1 MWNRRSFLRLTGAL
15 GASAWT
21 LKAGAS
27 SLADN
32 EFAGAAGAAVAG
44 RSPEDVAQ
52 DELYWREIQ
61 EAFTLDRTISNL
73 NNGNS
78 CPSPRVVHEAF
89 KRYADMSNQA
99 PVYYRGLIE
108 RNMET
113 IRRRLAAEF
122 GCDAEEI
129 AITRNASESL
139 QIAQDGLDLKAGDEV
154 LTTHQDYPRML
165 TTWDQRQRRDKIKVT
180 RIQFPVP
187 TTQDDLYQRLESAIT
202 PRTRVLH
209 ICHVTNITGQLFPVQ
224 RLCRMARQRGIT
236 SIVDAAHSVAHFP
249 FKLSE
254 LECDFAGT
262 SLHKW
267 LLAPHGTG
275 LLYVRRERIAGTWP
289 LQAAVDRQTG
299 DIRKFEQIGTTSVA
313 PKAAI
318 GEALAFHQA
327 IGIENKAARL
337 RYLTMRWANQLKD
350 VPRIKIYS
358 SLEPGQSWGI
368 GYIGIDGVEARD
380 LNDFLWNKYRIIGQ
394 AMTGGPYPAQ
404 QFDYRGTRITPNVY
418 TTLEEIDT
426 FVAAMKDAARN
437 GVKA

>member
-1 MWNRRSFLRLTGAL
+1 MWSRRSFLRLTGVL
-15 GASAWT
+15 GSASWAV
-21 LKAGAS
+21 KANGG
-27 SLADN
+27 LEDV
-32 EFAGAAGAAVAG
+32 AAATAAVAD
-44 RSPEDVAQ
+44 RTPEDVAQ

-89 KRYADMSNQA
+89 KRYLDMSNQA

-113 IRRRLAAEF
+113 IRRKLAAEF
-122 GCDAEEI
+122 GCDAEEL

-139 QIAQDGLDLKAGDEV
+139 QIAQDGLDLAPGDEI
-154 LTTHQDYPRML
+154 LTTDQDYPRML

-180 RIQFPVP
+180 RINFPVP
-187 TTQDDLYQRLESAIT
+187 TTQDDLYTRLERAVT
-202 PRTRVLH
+202 PRTKVLH

-224 RLCRMARQRGIT
+224 RLCRMARQRGII

-249 FKLSE
+249 FKLSD
-254 LECDFAGT
+254 LECDYAGT

-275 LLYVRRERIAGTWP
+275 FLYVRKDRIAETWP
-289 LQAAVDRQTG
+289 LQATSEAQRR
-299 DIRKFEQIGTTSVA
+299 DIRKFEQVGTVQAA

-327 IGIENKAARL
+327 VGAERKAARL

-350 VPRIKIYS
+350 NPRVKIYS
-358 SLEPGQSWGI
+358 SLERGQTWGLA
-368 GYIGIDGVEARD
+368 YVGIDGIDARQ
-380 LNDFLWNKYRIIGQ
+380 LNEFLWNKYRILGQ
-394 AMTGGPYPAQ
+394 AMVKGPYPGQ
-404 QFDYRGTRITPNVY
+404 QFDYQGVRITPNVY
-418 TTLEEIDT
+418 TTLDEIDT
-426 FVAAMKDAARN
+426 FVLAMRDALEHGAS
-437 GVKA
+437 A

>member
-1 MWNRRSFLRLTGAL
+1 MWSRRTFLRLTGVFGSAWAVKANGL
-15 GASAWT
+15 EHVAAASA
-21 LKAGAS
+21 
-27 SLADN
+27 
-32 EFAGAAGAAVAG
+32 AVVD
-44 RSPEDVAQ
+44 RTPEDVAQ

-89 KRYADMSNQA
+89 KRYLDISNQA

-108 RNMET
+108 KNMET
-113 IRRRLAAEF
+113 IRRKLAAEF
-122 GCDAEEI
+122 GCEIEEL

-139 QIAQDGLDLKAGDEV
+139 QIAQDGLDLKPGDEI
-154 LTTHQDYPRML
+154 LTTDQDYPRML

-180 RIQFPVP
+180 RVNFPVP
-187 TTQDDLYQRLESAIT
+187 TTQDDLYTRLERAVT
-202 PRTRVLH
+202 PRTKVLH

-224 RLCRMARQRGIT
+224 RLCRMARQRGII

-249 FKLSE
+249 FKLSD

-275 LLYVRRERIAGTWP
+275 LLYVRKDRIAETWP
-289 LQAAVDRQTG
+289 LQATSEAEGR
-299 DIRKFEQIGTTSVA
+299 DIRKFEQVGTQQAA

-327 IGIENKAARL
+327 IGAERKAARL

-350 VPRIKIYS
+350 NPRIKIYS

-368 GYIGIDGVEARD
+368 GYVGIEGIEARQ
-380 LNDFLWNKYRIIGQ
+380 LNEFLWNKYRILGQ
-394 AMTGGPYPAQ
+394 AMVKRPYPGQ
-404 QFDYRGTRITPNVY
+404 QFDYQGVRITPNVY
-418 TTLEEIDT
+418 TTLDEIDT
-426 FVAAMKDAARN
+426 FVLAMRDALKNGAAAS
-437 GVKA
+437 